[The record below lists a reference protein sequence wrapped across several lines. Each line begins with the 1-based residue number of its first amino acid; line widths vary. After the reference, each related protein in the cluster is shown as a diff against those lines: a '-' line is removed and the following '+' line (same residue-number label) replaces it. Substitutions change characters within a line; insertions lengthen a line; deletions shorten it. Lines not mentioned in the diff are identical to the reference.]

1 MSSSLNCPGCHQRK
15 GNRDRIPD
23 PTPDRRTRRVRTAAH
38 AITIL
43 GAAALYGDAVLEG
56 LDTFAVRRWCAL
68 SVASLR
74 RHEQEINDLNVYPV
88 PDGDTGTNLL
98 LTLCSA
104 QDAIAGLPDDD
115 VGVTLSAMARGAL
128 LGARGNS
135 GVITAQW
142 ISGLALGLRDPS
154 PLAAA
159 ATAAYAAVAHPVE
172 GTILTV
178 ARAADGRS
186 IKEAADAAA
195 EALARTPEQLPALAA
210 AGVVD
215 AGGRGLV
222 LLLDALAEALTG
234 EAVEHDLDVTA
245 PVVHATPQLNYR
257 GPAFEVQFLIE
268 TGQKEIAAL
277 RAALDRLGDSLVI
290 VGGLDSAESLA
301 SDGPESRPVWR
312 VHVHVDDAGAAIEA
326 ALLAGSP
333 HQIQITHLTSAKAE
347 GAPRRPDPTARAV
360 VVTANGD
367 GIARLLGSEGAVTV
381 KANPSTAEILDA
393 ILATGAG
400 RVAVL
405 PTDANLRAVAQS
417 AADEAFGEGVK
428 VRVIP
433 TRSPVQA
440 LAALAVRDPGRRFED
455 DVIAMAEAAA
465 ACRSAEVTVA
475 SREALTM
482 AGRCLP
488 GDVIA
493 LVEGEVNVIGRDL
506 VAVCREVLD
515 RMLATGRN
523 ELVTILTGAGA
534 PADLAEA
541 LREHLATKWPFVE
554 VHAYEGGQPHY
565 PLLVGVE

>member
-1 MSSSLNCPGCHQRK
+1 MLR
-15 GNRDRIPD
+15 
-23 PTPDRRTRRVRTAAH
+23 A
-38 AITIL
+38 
-43 GAAALYGDAVLEG
+43 
-56 LDTFAVRRWCAL
+56 LDTYAVRRWCAL
-68 SVASLR
+68 CVASLR

-98 LTLCSA
+98 MTICSA

-115 VGVTLSAMARGAL
+115 ARATLNALARGAL

-142 ISGLALGLRDPS
+142 LSGLATGIDGPNPLR
-154 PLAAA
+154 AAA
-159 ATAAYAAVAHPVE
+159 VAAYQAVAHPVE

-178 ARAADGRS
+178 ARAAEGAD

-195 EALARTPEQLPALAA
+195 KALARTPEQLPVLAE

-222 LLLDALAEALTG
+222 VILDALVEALTG
-234 EAVEHDLDVTA
+234 EPVAHEIEAVHVNNGVRGM
-245 PVVHATPQLNYR
+245 PMLNYR
-257 GPAFEVQFLIE
+257 GPAYEVQFLVDAEQDAISS
-268 TGQKEIAAL
+268 L
-277 RAALDRLGDSLVI
+277 RGALDRLGDSLVV
-290 VGGLDSAESLA
+290 VGGDPA
-301 SDGPESRPVWR
+301 WR
-312 VHVHVDDAGAAIEA
+312 VHVHVDDVGKAIEA
-326 ALLAGSP
+326 AIDAGRP
-333 HQIQITHLTSAKAE
+333 YQIQVTHLTSPKAE
-347 GAPRRPDPTARAV
+347 GGPRRPDPTARAV
-360 VVTANGD
+360 IVTAHGD
-367 GIARLLGSEGAVTV
+367 GLAELFRAEGAVTV
-381 KANPSTAEILDA
+381 NANPSTAEILDA

-405 PTDANLRAVAQS
+405 ATDTNLRAVAHT

-440 LAALAVRDPGRRFED
+440 LAALAVRDAQRRFED

-465 ACRSAEVTVA
+465 GCRSAEVTVA
-475 SREALTM
+475 SRASITV
-482 AGRCLP
+482 AGQCQP

-493 LVEGEVNVIGRDL
+493 LVEGEVNIIGPDL
-506 VAVCREVLD
+506 VEVCRELLD

-523 ELVTILTGAGA
+523 ELVTMLLGAQA
-534 PADLAEA
+534 PEGLDER
-541 LREHLATKWPFVE
+541 LREHLGASWPLVE
-554 VHAYEGGQPHY
+554 VHTYRGGQQHY

>member
-1 MSSSLNCPGCHQRK
+1 M
-15 GNRDRIPD
+15 
-23 PTPDRRTRRVRTAAH
+23 
-38 AITIL
+38 
-43 GAAALYGDAVLEG
+43 LEA
-56 LDTFAVRRWCAL
+56 LDTHAVRRWCAL

-74 RHEQEINDLNVYPV
+74 RHEKEINDLNVYPV

-98 LTLCSA
+98 LTMCSA
-104 QDAIAGLPDDD
+104 QDAIVGAPDHDLHA
-115 VGVTLSAMARGAL
+115 TLAAMARGAL

-142 ISGLALGLRDPS
+142 LSGLAAGVDGPS
-154 PLAAA
+154 PLQDAAV
-159 ATAAYAAVAHPVE
+159 AAYEAVAHPVE

-178 ARAADGRS
+178 ARAADGAS

-195 EALARTPEQLPALAA
+195 KALARTPEQLPVLAA

-222 LLLDALAEALTG
+222 VILDALVEALTG
-234 EAVEHDLDVTA
+234 ESVEHPIDMRQ
-245 PVVHATPQLNYR
+245 VVHAAVPMLNYR
-257 GPAFEVQFLIE
+257 GPAYEVQFLVDSDQSAIS
-268 TGQKEIAAL
+268 AL
-277 RAALDRLGDSLVI
+277 RGTLDRLGDSLVI
-290 VGGLDSAESLA
+290 VGGNPS
-301 SDGPESRPVWR
+301 WR
-312 VHVHVDDAGAAIEA
+312 VHVHVDDAGKAIEA
-326 ALLAGSP
+326 ALEAGRP
-333 HQIQITHLTSAKAE
+333 YQIQVTHLTSSKAE

-367 GIARLLGSEGAVTV
+367 GIAELLRSEGAVPV
-381 KANPSTAEILDA
+381 KANPSTAEVLDA

-405 PTDANLRAVAQS
+405 PTDSNLRAVAQT

-433 TRSPVQA
+433 TRSSVQA
-440 LAALAVRDPGRRFED
+440 LAALAVRDPERRFED

-465 ACRSAEVTVA
+465 ACRSAEVTIA
-475 SREALTM
+475 SREAITV
-482 AGRCLP
+482 AGRCQP

-493 LVEGEVNVIGRDL
+493 LVEGEVNLIGQDL
-506 VAVCREVLD
+506 VDVCRELLD

-523 ELVTILTGAGA
+523 ELVTMLIGADA
-534 PADLAEA
+534 PIGLDET
-541 LREHLATKWPFVE
+541 LRAHLMKTWPFVE
-554 VHAYEGGQPHY
+554 VHIYHGGQRHY